1 MYEKKDI
8 PSMNPEFYE
17 KKPAIAVVTLDGDEL
32 EQKNARQLTKLA
44 ALRGLKDVKV
54 IWDAEKQQYIANGV
68 LCGRSV
74 DGVACPFQ
82 REVVSSVHG
91 PVADTRQCVA
101 TRRFSPRHSSRSLA
115 LTSLPFLN
123 TGSTND
129 TRDTGTAPACSAPRR
144 FAITRRPSSVIA
156 SK

>member
-74 DGVACPFQ
+74 DGVTEWFDKQ
-82 REVVSSVHG
+82 EKSNG
-91 PVADTRQCVA
+91 
-101 TRRFSPRHSSRSLA
+101 
-115 LTSLPFLN
+115 
-123 TGSTND
+123 
-129 TRDTGTAPACSAPRR
+129 
-144 FAITRRPSSVIA
+144 
-156 SK
+156 